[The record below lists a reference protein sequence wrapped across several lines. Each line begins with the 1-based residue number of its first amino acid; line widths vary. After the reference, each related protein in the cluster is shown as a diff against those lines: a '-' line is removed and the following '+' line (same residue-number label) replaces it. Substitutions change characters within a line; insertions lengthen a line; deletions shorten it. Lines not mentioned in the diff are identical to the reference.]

1 MAALVLLAFSFVFGG
16 ASRTNLLRVTLIEL
30 AALPLLVLMAAAL
43 IRAGALRT
51 HRFALILAG
60 LLAALPLVQLM
71 PLPPSWALG
80 LPGREDL
87 SQALALAGVSPGWT
101 PLSLTPDL
109 TWRAFLALIPPL
121 VMFGATLTLDERQ
134 RAGLLWPCLIAGVVA
149 VGLCAL
155 QIATRSPSVYLWSWT
170 DPGIA
175 SGLFANRNH
184 MAALCTSTLPFA
196 AVMAVTGA
204 RARELGRLS
213 LWIGLSYLGLM
224 VVALPV
230 IQSRAGVG
238 IGLVSLIASLIAAWA
253 VMGRRVDVRFLA
265 TGLVTAAAL
274 IAAILFGLDGVAARF
289 EGLDRANGRAEHWPY
304 VIQAAQAYLP
314 GGSGIGSFDA
324 VYRSV
329 EPLQR
334 LDKTYFNAAHNE
346 YLQIWLETGWP
357 GVALL
362 IAFLVWFARRSWNAW
377 TAGADTGPSLQRAAS
392 IAIGVILLHSAVDYP
407 LRTETMMVF
416 FALCCGILEFAGRPR
431 GERARG
437 EQVRAA

>member
-1 MAALVLLAFSFVFGG
+1 MALVLLAFSFVFGG

-30 AALPLLVLMAAAL
+30 AALPLLVLTAAAL
-43 IRAGALRT
+43 IRTEALRT

-121 VMFGATLTLDERQ
+121 AMFGAVLTLDERQ
-134 RAGLLWPCLIAGVVA
+134 RAGLLWPCLIAGVLA
-149 VGLCAL
+149 VSLCAL

-196 AVMAVTGA
+196 AVMAVTGV
-204 RARELGRLS
+204 RDGRRGRMQ
-213 LWIGLSYLGLM
+213 LWIGLAYLGLM
-224 VVALPV
+224 IAALAA

-238 IGLVSLIASLIAAWA
+238 IGLVSLGASLVAAWA
-253 VMGRRVDVRFLA
+253 GLGRRLDGRIVA
-265 TGLVTAAAL
+265 AGLVAAGAL
-274 IAAILFGLDGVAARF
+274 LVVFFFALGKVTARF
-289 EGLDRANGRAEHWPY
+289 EAVDLTEGRLDHWPY

-329 EPLQR
+329 EPLQQ

-377 TAGADTGPSLQRAAS
+377 TAGADTGHSLQRAAS

-431 GERARG
+431 GERA
-437 EQVRAA
+437 QTA